1 MRPRPGQEA
10 AEQPLLQ
17 ITVAPAGESPA
28 TVIKVAGELDEST
41 QDQLI
46 TTVGDCLRHHA
57 APVRLDLA
65 GLTFLGSAGIGALL
79 QCRDAA
85 VQAGHTLELV
95 DPQPSVHHVLDI
107 VNLLPTFGLAPARVA
122 ADGSAGTE
130 HARAD
135 DAGRGGAPPRRAGHR
150 SAGASRR
157 RTGSPLDRSV
167 RRGHGRWT
175 AHWSGQARRSSAS
188 ISR

>member
-46 TTVGDCLRHHA
+46 TTVDDCLRHHA

-122 ADGSAGTE
+122 ADRRPAHRRPTGPQAPSTPAQTMRAAE
-130 HARAD
+130 VLRRDAQDTVQQARA
-135 DAGRGGAPPRRAGHR
+135 AGER
-150 SAGASRR
+150 
-157 RTGSPLDRSV
+157 
-167 RRGHGRWT
+167 
-175 AHWSGQARRSSAS
+175 ARRSTG
-188 ISR
+188 R